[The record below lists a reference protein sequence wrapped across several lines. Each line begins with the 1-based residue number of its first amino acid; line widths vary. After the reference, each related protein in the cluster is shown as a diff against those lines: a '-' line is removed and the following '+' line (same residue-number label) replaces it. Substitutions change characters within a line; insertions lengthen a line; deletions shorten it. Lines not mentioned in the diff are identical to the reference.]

1 MHRGV
6 GLVVTNPARSHF
18 FLQQKDEAYEP
29 YPLGYSFFGGA
40 IEPDEDLT
48 TALHRE
54 LREELG
60 QLAKSFIDAGP
71 NHVLTM
77 DLPAGFSFSL
87 FEAVLPGSL
96 ALLHGVEVLEG
107 KRGVVVA
114 RTRVDQ
120 TPFIWG
126 LEEVMRRYLSLM
138 Q

>member
-18 FLQQKDEAYEP
+18 FLQQKDEDYEP
-29 YPLGYSFFGGA
+29 HPLGYSFFGGA
-40 IEPDEDLT
+40 IEENEALDE
-48 TALHRE
+48 ALHRE

-60 QLAKSFIDAGP
+60 KLAETFIDAGP
-71 NHVLTM
+71 AHVLTM
-77 DLPAGFSFSL
+77 DLDGFSFAL
-87 FEAVLPGSL
+87 FEVVLPSSL

-114 RTRVDQ
+114 RAELPT

-126 LEEVMRRYLSLM
+126 LESVMQRYLEG
-138 Q
+138 